1 MDMNKASSI
10 TGQCSW
16 RMMMMMGA
24 EEDGGRGQ
32 ELSSEMQ
39 VEDVPLGT
47 KGQAKRLG
55 FCATVGILWWD

>member
-10 TGQCSW
+10 AGQCSW
-16 RMMMMMGA
+16 RMMMGA
-24 EEDGGRGQ
+24 EEDGAGVGGQ

-47 KGQAKRLG
+47 KRQAKKLG